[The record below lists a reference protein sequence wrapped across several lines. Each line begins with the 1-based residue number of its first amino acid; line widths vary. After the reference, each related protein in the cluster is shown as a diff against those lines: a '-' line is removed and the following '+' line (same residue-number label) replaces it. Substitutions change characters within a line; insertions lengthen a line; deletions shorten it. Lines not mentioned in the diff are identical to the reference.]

1 MDIIP
6 IIKNAID
13 SKDRL
18 MVVYLGGSQPGA
30 VREIAPLSLKNGKV
44 RARCYISNVIKTFLA
59 EKMQIMDSDGALS
72 ETNYKQDEVFPL
84 FNSYNEVYEYLK
96 QRLLDLGWHVTFT
109 SDSIS
114 LHKKFKNGNPRKT
127 SEVSIY
133 FDEYTFEMYADWD
146 SERSFTPEVEER
158 KKMNPYMFSAKN
170 EQTCGF
176 KTLEKSVRKFVKFS
190 ELLAPNK

>member
-1 MDIIP
+1 MDTLSIIE
-6 IIKNAID
+6 NAIN
-13 SKDRL
+13 SKEKL

-30 VREIAPLSLKNGKV
+30 VREIAPLSIKNGKV
-44 RARCYISNVIKTFLA
+44 RARCYMSNVIKTFLT
-59 EKMQIMDSDGALS
+59 EKIQIMDSDGALT
-72 ETNYKQDEVFPL
+72 ETNYTQDEVYPL
-84 FNSYNEVYEYLK
+84 FHSYYEVYEYLK
-96 QRLLDLGWHVTFT
+96 QRLLYLGWHVTFT

-114 LHKKFKNGNPRKT
+114 VHKKFKNGNPRKT

-133 FDEYTFEMYADWD
+133 FDEYTSEMFADWD
-146 SERSFTPEVEER
+146 SEGSFTPEVEVR
-158 KKMNPYMFSAKN
+158 KKKKPYMFSAKN